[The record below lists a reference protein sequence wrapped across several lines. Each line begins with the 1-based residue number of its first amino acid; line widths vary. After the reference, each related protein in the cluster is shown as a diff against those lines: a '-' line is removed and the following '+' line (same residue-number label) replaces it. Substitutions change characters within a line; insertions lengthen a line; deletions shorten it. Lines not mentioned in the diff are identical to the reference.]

1 MQLRSLGLCMTSNAD
16 GKESKESTVSLH
28 KYLIIGIIQAIKQ
41 LIIFIVKRAF
51 CVVECLDTASHLSI

>member
-1 MQLRSLGLCMTSNAD
+1 MTSNAD